1 MEVVILTMFF
11 CLQLPVSDTADIREF
26 YRVFSS
32 GTLEE
37 VNIGIKNLGSA
48 RHLSK
53 INAYQGAM
61 LMKKAVLE
69 KTPEAKLST
78 FKKGYGLLEAEI
90 SKSPQNAEFRFLRLA
105 IQEHAPEIL
114 KYNKNLQDD
123 RNIVIVGYKNLD
135 PLIQEFIL
143 QYGVKSKVLTVKDLQ

>member
-1 MEVVILTMFF
+1 MGVFFLSMFF
-11 CLQLPVSDTADIREF
+11 YQQLPVSDTAHIREF

-37 VNIGIKNLGSA
+37 VNTGIKNLGSA
-48 RHLSK
+48 RHLSQY
-53 INAYQGAM
+53 NAFKGAM

-69 KTPEAKLST
+69 KTPEAKLNT
-78 FKKGYGLLEAEI
+78 FKTGYRLLEAEI
-90 SKSPQNAEFRFLRLA
+90 SKSPRNAEFRFLRLA

-123 RNIVIVGYKNLD
+123 KNIVIEGYRKLD
-135 PLIQEFIL
+135 PVIQEFIL
-143 QYGVKSKVLTVKDLQ
+143 LYGIKSKVLTVNDLQ